1 VRTLNKLVCYD
12 LRRPE
17 GMQIDS
23 VAFQVEGLVLG
34 YPSDL
39 NRCEGRLRIVD
50 GRMTESYTRLP
61 RRNDVGVASTS
72 PLLASPVAGL
82 HFDQQ
87 GLAGTLNVRVGHH
100 NEAWQIDLKRN
111 GNSLSGTCERHVAAL
126 SQPLKVAGTINGKI
140 ERKEDGATWRIF
152 SLEEAAAQRPTDPK
166 HPRVVAHLVVE
177 TKKDGTVHHFVR
189 AGQMNRA
196 THELDASGLVITSSN
211 AKGTMK
217 VIYHAD
223 PWTAPNP
230 DTGGP
235 LAADYEIDAEIN
247 DETITGT
254 YSGTLGVDYKA
265 SAVTSGSY
273 QAGQDIH

>member
-1 VRTLNKLVCYD
+1 
-12 LRRPE
+12 
-17 GMQIDS
+17 MQIDS
-23 VAFQVEGLVLG
+23 IAFQVEGLMLG
-34 YPSDL
+34 YPGDL

-61 RRNDVGVASTS
+61 GRNDVGVASTS

-87 GLAGTLNVRVGHH
+87 GLVGTLKVRVGHH
-100 NEAWQIDLKRN
+100 DEAWQIDLKRD
-111 GNSLSGTCERHVAAL
+111 GNSLSGTCERHIAAL
-126 SQPLKVAGTINGKI
+126 PQPLKVAGTINGKI
-140 ERKEDGATWRIF
+140 ERKEDGATWQIF
-152 SLEEAAAQRPTDPK
+152 SLEEAATQRPTDPK
-166 HPRVVAHLVVE
+166 HARVVAHLVVE
-177 TKKDGTVHHFVR
+177 TKQDGTAHHFVR

-223 PWTAPNP
+223 PWIAPNP

-235 LAADYEIDAEIN
+235 LAAEYQIEAKIKG
-247 DETITGT
+247 ETITGKYT
-254 YSGTLGVDYKA
+254 GALGVEYKA
-265 SAVTSGSY
+265 SAASLGIYRSDQGV
-273 QAGQDIH
+273 D